1 MGRCHLV
8 QWRREESSEE
18 KNLHADASFKNF
30 FVDVH
35 VLDEDRSEL
44 I

>member
-1 MGRCHLV
+1 MRK
-8 QWRREESSEE
+8 